1 MGGSFSYFLLFNPV
15 LILGKWLPPSQQER
29 CVCVLSCSV
38 VSNSSATSRT
48 IACQAP
54 LSLEFSRQE
63 YRSRLS
69 FLCQGIFLTQESDL
83 CLLCLLHL
91 AGRFFTT
98 HCAIWEAPIGK
109 IEIFKWKTCS
119 SFAIKSKPFYMF
131 FFLPLSCLLWKKGF
145 PHFLKPGAHPFSP
158 YRFLIF
164 L

>member
-1 MGGSFSYFLLFNPV
+1 MTTPKSV
-15 LILGKWLPPSQQER
+15 GKM
-29 CVCVLSCSV
+29 CVCSV
-38 VSNSSATSRT
+38 VSNSFATSWT

-98 HCAIWEAPIGK
+98 HCTIWEAPIGK

-131 FFLPLSCLLWKKGF
+131 FFF
-145 PHFLKPGAHPFSP
+145 FFSP
-158 YRFLIF
+158 SVLSVMKKRLSSFPKAWGPSFFTLHVLDFSLI
-164 L
+164 LCMVW